1 MPSSRDRF
9 VRGVRGLNPP
19 ELGSGGGRGRT
30 GWGMD
35 WDVEAELESIPVL
48 PSPPQSMPAHQQ
60 EHPARLQRG
69 WMRSISSQRLLL
81 LFSLE
86 IRNSPRAGRWEHST
100 GIFAAGDLGR
110 RGGTS
115 GYRTQRGR
123 VVRRKELGRN
133 DVTFHQLGAKL
144 KTQSS
149 RSGNPEA
156 TRR

>member
-1 MPSSRDRF
+1 
-9 VRGVRGLNPP
+9 
-19 ELGSGGGRGRT
+19 
-30 GWGMD
+30 MD

-48 PSPPQSMPAHQQ
+48 PSPSQSTPVHASPSAGASSEAPEGLDEVNQLPAAFA
-60 EHPARLQRG
+60 P
-69 WMRSISSQRLLL
+69 LLL
-81 LFSLE
+81 GNQEFPQGWQVGAQL
-86 IRNSPRAGRWEHST
+86 PAPGT

-123 VVRRKELGRN
+123 VLRRKELDRN

-149 RSGNPEA
+149 RSENPEA